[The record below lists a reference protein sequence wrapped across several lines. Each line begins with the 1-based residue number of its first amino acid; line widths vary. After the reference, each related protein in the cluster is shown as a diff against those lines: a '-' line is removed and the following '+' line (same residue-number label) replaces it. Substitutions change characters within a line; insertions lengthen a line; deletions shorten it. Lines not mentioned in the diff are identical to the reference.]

1 MTVRFP
7 ASTITASLGQAS
19 RGPTSVMRPFS
30 TATAWPSA
38 RVPLAGSSTD
48 AFCRIVTVMEA
59 CLSLLHGVRDKPA
72 AEEAHV
78 RAEQLLD
85 DLRLPGHVG
94 DAGQEQ
100 YLVPPAGRQQRP
112 RQQQRVP
119 RVNVVVG
126 QPVHE

>member
-7 ASTITASLGQAS
+7 ASTMTASLGRAT

-38 RVPLAGSSTD
+38 RVALAGSRTD
-48 AFCRIVTVMEA
+48 AFRRIVTVMWV
-59 CLSLLHGVRDKPA
+59 CLSLPRRIRDQPA

-78 RAEQLLD
+78 GAEQLLD

-100 YLVPPAGRQQRP
+100 DLV
-112 RQQQRVP
+112 
-119 RVNVVVG
+119 
-126 QPVHE
+126 